1 MTTDPKSAANEL
13 ATLMNTKGYSLDF
26 SMKSLSEEIDKI
38 INSPEYLGQPEKEL
52 EENEAL
58 LSAYIGETLVQNLN
72 GEWLGEF
79 SVKEPFNNF
88 YRSSVKIKGKG
99 FNPTAILSYKR
110 NGSKG
115 TFRKELRS
123 FLKEIDEQDKL
134 PPI

>member
-1 MTTDPKSAANEL
+1 MITDPKSAALEL
-13 ATLMNTKGYSLDF
+13 SEKMNKEGYTLDF

-38 INSPEYLGQPEKEL
+38 IISPNYLNQNEDEVEKE
-52 EENEAL
+52 EAF

-72 GEWLGEF
+72 GEWVGEF
-79 SVKEPFNNF
+79 SITEPFNNF
-88 YRSSVKIKGKG
+88 YRSSVRIKGKG

-123 FLKEIDEQDKL
+123 FLKEINEQDKL
-134 PPI
+134 PSI